1 MVLVVIFNWEC
12 YLADSFWWRGVVY
25 VGIFPCIGE
34 FNVVIWCRGVD
45 GPGVYGYVSGLF

>member
-12 YLADSFWWRGVVY
+12 YLGDSFWWRGVVY

-34 FNVVIWCRGVD
+34 FNVIIWCRGVD